1 MANSIAYR
9 EASLIRAHTSMSAT
23 TRRRMLSWGLIAL
36 DTAALVV
43 AFGLAYL
50 LRFRSIWLPYHST
63 FSLHF
68 YSRVVF
74 GSIPA
79 WLIIFA
85 AYRLY
90 DVRYLFG
97 GTGEYARVTS
107 ACTFG
112 MMVLVAYSFFD
123 RERTSISRGWLL
135 ISWVLSIG
143 TTETGRFLARR
154 LVYHLRRQGYLTS
167 RVVIVGT
174 NGEGRA
180 IAEQFRAAPKV
191 GLEIVGFV
199 DDNLPVGAIVLDD
212 LRVLGGSADLE
223 SLIQRFDIEELLVAA
238 PSLPR
243 ENLLDLFQ
251 RFGARDDVDLR
262 LSSGLFEILAT
273 SVHVKEI
280 QHVPLV
286 SFDKVLI
293 TGLNL
298 ILKTTLD
305 YGLALIVLA
314 LCWPLLVLV
323 AVAIVLDSP
332 GPVLYRRRV
341 LGRGDRPFDALKFR
355 TMVLNADEILAD
367 DPEMMAAYKEGYK
380 LKRDPRVTHL
390 GAFLRKYS
398 LDELPQVL
406 NVLRGQMSLVGPRM
420 ITPEEAKEYGQWR
433 LNLLTVKPGITGLWQ
448 ISGRSD
454 LSYKQRIRL
463 DMHYIRNYSIWL
475 DLHVLFRTIP
485 AVFNGNGA
493 Y

>member
-1 MANSIAYR
+1 MVNTITHR
-9 EASLIRAHTSMSAT
+9 ELSLIHARINMSAI
-23 TRRRMLSWGLIAL
+23 TRRRLLSWSLVVL
-36 DTAALVV
+36 DTAALIA
-43 AFGLAYL
+43 AFGLAYY
-50 LRFRSIWLPYHST
+50 LRFRSIWFPYHST
-63 FSLHF
+63 FSLQF
-68 YSRVVF
+68 YSRIVF
-74 GSIPA
+74 GSIPV

-97 GTGEYARVTS
+97 GTVEYARVTS

-112 MMVLVAYSFFD
+112 MMMLIAYSFFD

-143 TTETGRFLARR
+143 ITEMCRFLARR

-180 IAEQFRAAPKV
+180 IAEQFRAAPQV
-191 GLEIVGFV
+191 GLQIVGFV
-199 DDNLPVGAIVLDD
+199 DDSLPVGAVVLDD

-223 SLIQRFDIEELLVAA
+223 DLIQHLDVEELLIAA

-243 ENLLDLFQ
+243 ENLLDFFQ

-286 SFDKVLI
+286 SFDKVRI

-298 ILKTTLD
+298 ILKVALD

-314 LCWPLLVLV
+314 LCWPLLALI

-332 GPVLYRRRV
+332 GPILYRRRV
-341 LGRGDRPFDALKFR
+341 LGRGNRPFDALKFR
-355 TMVLNADEILAD
+355 TMVPNAGDILSSD
-367 DPEMMAAYKEGYK
+367 SEMLAAYSNGYK
-380 LKRDPRVTHL
+380 LKRDPRVTRL

-398 LDELPQVL
+398 LDELPQVF

-420 ITPEEAKEYGQWR
+420 ITPEESKEYGQWR

-448 ISGRSD
+448 VSGRSD

-463 DMHYIRNYSIWL
+463 DMHYVRNHSIWL

>member
-9 EASLIRAHTSMSAT
+9 ELPLIRARASMSAVA
-23 TRRRMLSWGLIAL
+23 RRRLLSWGLLVL
-36 DTAALVV
+36 DTTALIA

-68 YSRVVF
+68 YSRIVF
-74 GSIPA
+74 GAIPA
-79 WLIIFA
+79 WLLIFA

-123 RERTSISRGWLL
+123 SERTSISRGWLL

-143 TTETGRFLARR
+143 ITETGRFMARR

-167 RVVIVGT
+167 RVIIVGT

-191 GLEIVGFV
+191 GLRVVGFV
-199 DDNLPVGAIVLDD
+199 DDSLPVGAAVLDD
-212 LRVLGGSADLE
+212 LKVLGRFDDLE
-223 SLIQRFDIEELLVAA
+223 SLIQRFDIEELLIAA

-243 ENLLDLFQ
+243 ESLLDLFQ

-262 LSSGLFEILAT
+262 LSSGLFEVLAT
-273 SVHVKEI
+273 GVHVKEI
-280 QHVPLV
+280 QRVPLV
-286 SFDKVLI
+286 SFDKVRI

-298 ILKTTLD
+298 VLKTALD

-314 LCWPLLVLV
+314 LCWPLLALIAV
-323 AVAIVLDSP
+323 AVALDSP
-332 GPVLYRRRV
+332 GTVLYRRRV

-355 TMVLNADEILAD
+355 TMVPNADEILAEN
-367 DPEMMAAYKEGYK
+367 PEMMAAYKEEYK
-380 LKRDPRVTHL
+380 LKRDPRVTRL

-398 LDELPQVL
+398 LDEIPQIF
-406 NVLRGQMSLVGPRM
+406 NVLSGQMSLVGPRM
-420 ITPEEAKEYGQWR
+420 ITPEEAQEYGKWR

-463 DMHYIRNYSIWL
+463 DMHYIRNHSVWL
-475 DLHVLFRTIP
+475 DLHVLVRTIP

>member
-1 MANSIAYR
+1 MTNTIAHR
-9 EASLIRAHTSMSAT
+9 ELSFIHTRIGISAI
-23 TRRRMLSWGLIAL
+23 TRRRLLSWSLVVLDTSALIA
-36 DTAALVV
+36 

-50 LRFRSIWLPYHST
+50 LRFRSIWLPYYST
-63 FSLHF
+63 FSLDF
-68 YSRVVF
+68 YSRIVF

-112 MMVLVAYSFFD
+112 MMVLIAYSFFD

-135 ISWVLSIG
+135 ISWVMSIA

-154 LVYHLRRQGYLTS
+154 LVYHLRKQGYLTS

-199 DDNLPVGAIVLDD
+199 DDSQPVGMIVLDD

-223 SLIQRFDIEELLVAA
+223 SLIQRLDIEELLIAA

-262 LSSGLFEILAT
+262 LSSGLFEILT
-273 SVHVKEI
+273 TGVQVKEI
-280 QHVPLV
+280 QRVPLV
-286 SFDKVLI
+286 SFDKVRI

-298 ILKTTLD
+298 ILKAALD
-305 YGLALIVLA
+305 YGLALIVLV
-314 LCWPLLVLV
+314 LCGPLLALI

-332 GPVLYRRRV
+332 GPILYRRRV
-341 LGRGDRPFDALKFR
+341 LGRGSRPFDALKFR
-355 TMVLNADEILAD
+355 TMVPNADDILSS
-367 DPEMMAAYKEGYK
+367 DPEMMATYKNGYK
-380 LKRDPRVTHL
+380 LKRDPRVTRL

-398 LDELPQVL
+398 LDELPQVF

-420 ITPEEAKEYGQWR
+420 ITLEESKEYGQWR

-448 ISGRSD
+448 VSGRSD

-475 DLHVLFRTIP
+475 DLQVLFRTIP